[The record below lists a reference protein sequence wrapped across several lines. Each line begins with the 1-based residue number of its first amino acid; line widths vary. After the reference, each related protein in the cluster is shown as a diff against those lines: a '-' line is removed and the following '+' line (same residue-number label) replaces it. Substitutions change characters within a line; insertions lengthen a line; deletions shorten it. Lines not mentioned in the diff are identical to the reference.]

1 MKTITY
7 NKIKLKSEEGFK
19 REYFYIIDN
28 NGNYILDD
36 NYILKINRLE
46 KIKKILSKK

>member
-1 MKTITY
+1 METITY
-7 NKIKLKSEEGFK
+7 NKIKLKIEEGFK
-19 REYFYIIDN
+19 REYFYIDN

-36 NYILKINRLE
+36 NNILKINRSE